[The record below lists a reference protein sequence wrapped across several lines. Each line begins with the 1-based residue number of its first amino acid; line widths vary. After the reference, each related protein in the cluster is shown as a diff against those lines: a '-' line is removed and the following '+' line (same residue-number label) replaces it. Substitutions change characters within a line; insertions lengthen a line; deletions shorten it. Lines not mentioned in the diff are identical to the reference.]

1 MVRNSRRPGQR
12 QARLSMLGSPL
23 VANTAGETVAL
34 PPYAMPGEIKWW
46 VEVLKWHARKTFYLA
61 LSKAK
66 CNTYLV

>member
-1 MVRNSRRPGQR
+1 
-12 QARLSMLGSPL
+12 MLGSPL

-66 CNTYLV
+66 CNTYVV